1 MWPSFENKFLIRNH
15 NLCWWHF
22 AISDRNFGAFCTGSN
37 LVHYHIIKWFAANN
51 LVLNLDETDVINLVM
66 NNSLQCLLS
75 IGYKEKNVEETIIKS
90 NYVLDL

>member
-1 MWPSFENKFLIRNH
+1 M
-15 NLCWWHF
+15 
-22 AISDRNFGAFCTGSN
+22 
-37 LVHYHIIKWFAANN
+37 IKWFAANN

-90 NYVLDL
+90 NNVLDL